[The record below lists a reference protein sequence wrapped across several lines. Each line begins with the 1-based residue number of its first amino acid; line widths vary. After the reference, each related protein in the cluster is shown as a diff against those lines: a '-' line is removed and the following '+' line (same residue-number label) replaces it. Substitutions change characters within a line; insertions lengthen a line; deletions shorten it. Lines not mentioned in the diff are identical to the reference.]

1 MNVKQVWYA
10 SLKSDRLVKFY
21 ESPRILDM
29 DAMWG
34 VLRGML
40 DDEGRVPLSVE
51 APEEHWQLKIMR
63 GKTYCLLPIEEIQLI
78 HSQEFGDNE
87 RIFLSDHIR
96 GTTSEQ

>member
-10 SLKSDRLVKFY
+10 SLESDRLAKFY
-21 ESPRILDM
+21 ESPTILSM
-29 DAMWG
+29 DAMWN

-40 DDEGRVPLSVE
+40 DDEGRVPLVIES
-51 APEEHWQLKIMR
+51 PLEHWELKIMR
-63 GKTYCLLPIEEIQLI
+63 GKTYSLVPIDEIQLI

-96 GTTSEQ
+96 GSTSEK